1 MIVGMEKKLLKLKFK
16 NLIRHKTTSL
26 EDLIR

>member
-1 MIVGMEKKLLKLKFK
+1 MIVGMEKNLLKLKFN